1 MKVLVFNF
9 GSSSIKYELFDMRD
23 RTTLATGLL
32 ERIGEAESRLC
43 HRFRNGG
50 GEFDETIDE
59 TPVADHR
66 QGMDRIGAILQ
77 KTKAYQDPSELYG
90 IGHRLAHGGEAFREP
105 TLIDEA
111 VLETVRGLTPLA
123 PLHNPVMVAGMEL
136 ALASFPG
143 VPQVAV
149 FDTAFHHT
157 IPPYVY
163 HYAVPRE
170 LYRSC
175 HVRQYG
181 FHGTSL
187 HYVAKR
193 AARYLDRPFDSLNQ
207 IVLHLGNGASAGA
220 IHQGKSMDTS
230 MGMTPLS
237 GLVMG
242 TRCGDLDPAIVFHV
256 ARLTGWSNEQIEAK
270 LNKESGLKGICG
282 DNDMRVVEQ
291 RAEAGDEAAQLA
303 IDMYAHRTKK
313 YIGAYYAVLGH
324 VDALVFTAGIGE
336 NSPLIRARACEGLE
350 NLGIVID
357 PERNSQRSDE
367 VVEIHADSSSV
378 KVLVVP
384 TDEELE
390 IAEQTVERIQHER
403 GAANL

>member
-23 RTTLATGLL
+23 RATLATGLL
-32 ERIGEAESRLC
+32 ERIGETESRLR
-43 HRFRNGG
+43 HRYRNSD
-50 GEFDETIDE
+50 GEFDEITDE
-59 TPVADHR
+59 TFVPDHR

-77 KTKAYQDPSELYG
+77 KTKAYQDPSELCG

-105 TLIDEA
+105 TLIDET
-111 VLETVRGLTPLA
+111 VLETIRGLTPLA

-170 LYRSC
+170 LYRSY

-181 FHGTSL
+181 FHGTSI

-193 AARYLDRPFDSLNQ
+193 AAQHLDRPLDSLNL

-220 IHQGKSMDTS
+220 IRQGKSVDTS
-230 MGMTPLS
+230 MGMTPLA
-237 GLVMG
+237 GLIMG
-242 TRCGDLDPAIVFHV
+242 TRCGDLDPAIAFHV
-256 ARLTGWSNEQIEAK
+256 ARLSGWSNEHIEAM
-270 LNKESGLKGICG
+270 LNKESGLKGVCG

-291 RAEAGDEAAQLA
+291 RAGAGDEAAQLA

-336 NSPLIRARACEGLE
+336 NSPLIRARVCEGLD

-357 PERNSQRSDE
+357 PEKDTRQSDD
-367 VVEIHADSSSV
+367 VFEIQAENKLV

-384 TDEELE
+384 TNEELE
-390 IAEQTVERIQHER
+390 IAEQTVERIQQSEE
-403 GAANL
+403 

>member
-9 GSSSIKYELFDMRD
+9 GSSSIKYELFDMRE
-23 RTTLATGLL
+23 RATLATGLL
-32 ERIGEAESRLC
+32 ERIGESESRLG
-43 HRFRNGG
+43 HRCQNGG
-50 GEFDETIDE
+50 NEFDEIVDE

-77 KTKAYQDPSELYG
+77 QTKAYQDPSELYG

-105 TLIDEA
+105 TLVDDA
-111 VLETVRGLTPLA
+111 VLETIRGLTPLA

-157 IPPYVY
+157 IPPHVY

-170 LYRSC
+170 LYRSY

-181 FHGTSL
+181 FHGTSI
-187 HYVAKR
+187 HCVAKR
-193 AARYLDRPFDSLNQ
+193 AAQHLDRPFDSLNL
-207 IVLHLGNGASAGA
+207 IILHLGSGASAGA
-220 IHQGKSMDTS
+220 IRQGKSIDTS
-230 MGMTPLS
+230 MGMTPLA
-237 GLVMG
+237 GLIMG

-256 ARLTGWSNEQIEAK
+256 ARLSGWSNEHIEAM

-282 DNDMRVVEQ
+282 ENDMRVIEQ
-291 RAEAGDEAAQLA
+291 RAESGDEAAQLA
-303 IDMYAHRTKK
+303 VDMYAHRTKK

-350 NLGIVID
+350 NLGIAID
-357 PERNSQRSDE
+357 PDSNSQQLDDVFEIQSDN
-367 VVEIHADSSSV
+367 SPV

-390 IAEQTVERIQHER
+390 IAEQTVDCIQQR
-403 GAANL
+403 

>member
-1 MKVLVFNF
+1 
-9 GSSSIKYELFDMRD
+9 
-23 RTTLATGLL
+23 
-32 ERIGEAESRLC
+32 
-43 HRFRNGG
+43 
-50 GEFDETIDE
+50 
-59 TPVADHR
+59 
-66 QGMDRIGAILQ
+66 
-77 KTKAYQDPSELYG
+77 
-90 IGHRLAHGGEAFREP
+90 
-105 TLIDEA
+105 
-111 VLETVRGLTPLA
+111 
-123 PLHNPVMVAGMEL
+123 
-136 ALASFPG
+136 
-143 VPQVAV
+143 
-149 FDTAFHHT
+149 
-157 IPPYVY
+157 
-163 HYAVPRE
+163 
-170 LYRSC
+170 
-175 HVRQYG
+175 
-181 FHGTSL
+181 
-187 HYVAKR
+187 
-193 AARYLDRPFDSLNQ
+193 
-207 IVLHLGNGASAGA
+207 
-220 IHQGKSMDTS
+220 MDTS